1 MGQPPGFVGNYRLAA
16 IFTLAWHAR
25 GQGFKSP
32 ILHYKSTED
41 KHLGLQLAWF
51 DLAYRVQHFLPSIA
65 WGDLVGSVCLLMKA
79 LSCLKPTPA
88 QFRIGL
94 HTAASSGL
102 FCFAVGEMT
111 WKPPRGFN
119 REWHAIVENAAP
131 AAQFEAFLLYDLEQ
145 ASKAAP
151 EAVEVEGPMTVL
163 SRDYFEREEAEPE
176 AAVTCSTGTTWPRS
190 AAPKTCPPLS
200 WSRPG
205 TEGPL
210 GHGPCVGPRLARRL
224 AATRT
229 KRSSVSQALATRHGG
244 EAG

>member
-1 MGQPPGFVGNYRLAA
+1 
-16 IFTLAWHAR
+16 
-25 GQGFKSP
+25 
-32 ILHYKSTED
+32 
-41 KHLGLQLAWF
+41 
-51 DLAYRVQHFLPSIA
+51 
-65 WGDLVGSVCLLMKA
+65 MKA
-79 LSCLKPTPA
+79 LSCLKPTPVS
-88 QFRIGL
+88 FRIGL

-111 WKPPRGFN
+111 VETPCGGFN

-190 AAPKTCPPLS
+190 AAPKTRPPLS
-200 WSRPG
+200 WSEPRHRGPPRTWPLCRSATCSKASCDKDKEVQRFTGLGNPTRWRGGLGQRRVVQHGRIATGPPG
-205 TEGPL
+205 
-210 GHGPCVGPRLARRL
+210 
-224 AATRT
+224 
-229 KRSSVSQALATRHGG
+229 
-244 EAG
+244 